1 LSTGQLIVT
10 IACVGL
16 LGAVHLV
23 LRAARAPAGAGAVAA
38 PRTFVRRDPFAAL
51 LAAAA
56 LAALVVAGAAFVV
69 SAVDDDDDEGAAPT
83 ARTTTTAPA
92 TATAP
97 PPPQPP
103 PPTPAPLETPSGTAL
118 VAHVIANAD
127 GSLSTS
133 RNRVGERVRVAER
146 ETGVYAV
153 TVPGLTPRLRRQAV
167 VRARPVN
174 GAPGVKVSARNVG
187 PVGEFV
193 VFTREAQS
201 GDFTASAFEL
211 AVYLPKEALEGTAG
225 EASDGQPKLP
235 PTR

>member
-16 LGAVHLV
+16 LGALHLV
-23 LRAARAPAGAGAVAA
+23 LRAARAPAGAGVVAA
-38 PRTFVRRDPFAAL
+38 PGSLVRRDPFTAL
-51 LAAAA
+51 LALAAF
-56 LAALVVAGAAFVV
+56 AALVVAGTAFVV
-69 SAVDDDDDEGAAPT
+69 SAVDDDDDAAGPT
-83 ARTTTTAPA
+83 TRTTTTAPA

-97 PPPQPP
+97 PPPPP
-103 PPTPAPLETPSGTAL
+103 PPVAPAPLETPSGTAL
-118 VAHVIANAD
+118 VARVSANAD

-133 RNRVGERVRVAER
+133 RSRVGEGVRVAER

-167 VRARPVN
+167 VRARPPG
-174 GAPGVKVSARNVG
+174 GAPGVTVSVRKVG
-187 PVGEFV
+187 PAAEFM

-201 GDFTASAFEL
+201 GDLAESAFEL
-211 AVYLPKEALEGTAG
+211 AVYLPKQVLEGTAG
-225 EASDGQPKLP
+225 ETDDGRMKLP